1 VTAPT
6 AGSKSALTPCAF
18 TAALHGVVEIEQTR
32 SRSDRQ
38 DGHVLIRLQAKIETD
53 SGAPTAPSG
62 LQIENSNPKPCR
74 YERATFTETS
84 NDYWHFRAGSLTNV
98 RVWLR
103 RSIGYLLVGREAGLG
118 SANPNGLR
126 FSPQLTKQCSQV
138 LPPEPIHKNVAHQFA
153 RQKNPGRETRRDR
166 LLNLRL
172 LPDGGLGG
180 WGARF
185 VRRAFVI
192 NT

>member
-1 VTAPT
+1 VLQKLVTCVGTNLGRDACAVTAPT

-18 TAALHGVVEIEQTR
+18 TAALHGVVEIERTR

-38 DGHVLIRLQAKIETD
+38 DGHVLIRLQVKIETD
-53 SGAPTAPSG
+53 SVARSPTAPSG

-103 RSIGYLLVGREAGLG
+103 RSIGYLLVGLEASLWPPPRAPMR
-118 SANPNGLR
+118 SLR
-126 FSPQLTKQCSQV
+126 FS
-138 LPPEPIHKNVAHQFA
+138 
-153 RQKNPGRETRRDR
+153 G
-166 LLNLRL
+166 
-172 LPDGGLGG
+172 
-180 WGARF
+180 
-185 VRRAFVI
+185 RAFGPAGHSDRAECDGNPPVAI
-192 NT
+192 S